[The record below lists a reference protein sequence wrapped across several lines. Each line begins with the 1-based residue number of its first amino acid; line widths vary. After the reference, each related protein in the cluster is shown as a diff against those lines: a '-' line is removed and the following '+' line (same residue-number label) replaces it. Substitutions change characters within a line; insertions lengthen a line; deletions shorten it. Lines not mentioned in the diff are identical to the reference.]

1 MHAHT
6 TMHSLYIHTQACI
19 YTCINM
25 PAYIYIYIAK
35 LLKTNRGYHSLAL
48 NYNPQP
54 STIHRNPN
62 PKLLKTN
69 RGYHSL
75 ALNYNPQPSTLHR
88 NPNPKLLKT
97 NRMYHSVLH

>member
-6 TMHSLYIHTQACI
+6 TMHSLYLHTRMHIYMHKYACI
-19 YTCINM
+19 
-25 PAYIYIYIAK
+25 YIYIYIYKIIAK
-35 LLKTNRGYHSLAL
+35 LLKTNRGHHSFAL

-69 RGYHSL
+69 RG
-75 ALNYNPQPSTLHR
+75 
-88 NPNPKLLKT
+88 
-97 NRMYHSVLH
+97 